1 MWRNKPEIETLSL
14 DNLFNN
20 LKDYKSEVKG
30 TSSSTTNSHNV
41 AFLSSSSTSDATRAV
56 NIAQGVNTAS
66 TQGDADSST
75 TVENLSDDVIYS
87 FFASQPIIP
96 QLDNEYLL
104 QIHPDDL
111 EEMDLRW
118 NIAMLTM
125 KARRFLK
132 NTGRKLDMAN
142 KERIRFDKSKV
153 ECFNCHKRG
162 HFARECRAPRN
173 QDSRNKEPTRRTLPV
188 EETTSNALVSQC
200 DSFGYDWC
208 DQVEEDLK
216 NKGVI
221 DSGCSRHMTGN
232 KSYLTDYEEINR
244 GFVAFG
250 DFLLIDER
258 HVLLKVPRKDNMY
271 SVDLKNVVPQG
282 GTKDVTDA
290 REKKDAEDPGNE
302 SGNPTE
308 GESIEL
314 PNDPNM
320 PELEDIVYSDDDE
333 CDVGQ
338 RLKRKSM
345 FVNHQDLKIQTSLT
359 EFTSRKGSLWFDIKA
374 LELEGLRWYSDSTG
388 LQVKQKED
396 EIFISQDKYVT
407 EILKKFGF
415 SDIKTASTPMET
427 HKPLL
432 KDADGEDINEHIYR
446 SMIGLLMYL
455 TSSRPD
461 IMFVVCVCA
470 RFQVNPKVSQLHAV
484 KRIFRYLKGQPK
496 LGLWYPK
503 DSPFDLVAYTDWTMQ
518 GKTLDR
524 KSTTEGCQ
532 FLGCRLISW
541 QCKKQTVVCYIPH
554 KKLIYVAS
562 FMCVAKWLGIQI
574 NCGLWKGIRVNAGDS
589 KLMLLGINLL
599 LLEKVNAAR
608 HNLLLL
614 VLQALVDRKKVII
627 TETSVRRDLQLKD
640 VEGIECLPN
649 ADIFEQLA
657 LMRYEKPSQKHTFYK
672 AFFSPQWKFL
682 IHTILQCL
690 SAKSTAWNEFSNTM
704 ASAII
709 CLATTENSNSSMYIF
724 WQSLV
729 KIGSTMLHDPH
740 HTPIIQPST
749 SQPQKK
755 QSRRKQIK
763 DTEIPQSSGP
773 TEPIADETANEENVP
788 TQSNDPPL
796 SRVNTIR
803 SGEDRLTLKELMDLC
818 TKLSDSVLDLETTKT
833 AQAKEITSLKKRVK
847 NLERK
852 RKSKTPGMKRLFKIG
867 RSVQVVSSEDE
878 GLGDQ
883 GYHLRGHVVSFEELG
898 VRLPRGDEEGVWSA
912 SGGSSLQEGDGGACV
927 AAR

>member
-1 MWRNKPEIETLSL
+1 MEQYLQCIDYIIWEIIENGNAPIVTKLVEGKEIVIPRTTVEEKVQRRAELKAISTLLMALPNEHQLKFNTYKDAKTLMQAIENRFGVLKKFVTEWTMHTIVWRIKPEIETLSL
-14 DNLFNN
+14 DDLFNN
-20 LKDYKSEVKG
+20 LKAYESEAKG
-30 TSSSTTNSHNV
+30 TSSSTKNSHSV
-41 AFLSSSSTSDATRAV
+41 AFLSSGSTNSATRTV
-56 NIAQGVNTAS
+56 NTAQGVNTAN
-66 TQGDADSST
+66 TQGAADNST
-75 TVENLSDDVIYS
+75 TVEILSDAVIYS
-87 FFASQPIIP
+87 FFASQPSIP
-96 QLDNEYLL
+96 QLDNDDLQ

-111 EEMDLRW
+111 EEMDLSNFTKKVNTIKGIMVNTARPKAVLSAVKG
-118 NIAMLTM
+118 NKGNVVKASIM
-125 KARRFLK
+125 K
-132 NTGRKLDMAN
+132 KLM
-142 KERIRFDKSKV
+142 
-153 ECFNCHKRG
+153 
-162 HFARECRAPRN
+162 
-173 QDSRNKEPTRRTLPV
+173 
-188 EETTSNALVSQC
+188 
-200 DSFGYDWC
+200 
-208 DQVEEDLK
+208 EDLLPLE
-216 NKGVI
+216 VI
-221 DSGCSRHMTGN
+221 PKEG
-232 KSYLTDYEEINR
+232 K
-244 GFVAFG
+244 
-250 DFLLIDER
+250 LLGKFR
-258 HVLLKVPRKDNMY
+258 MDNMY
-271 SVDLKNVVPQG
+271 SGDLKNVVPQG
-282 GTKDVTDA
+282 GLTCLFAKATPDESNIWHRRLGHVNFKTMNKLGG
-290 REKKDAEDPGNE
+290 EKKDAEDPGNE

-374 LELEGLRWYSDSTG
+374 LELG

-461 IMFVVCVCA
+461 IMFV
-470 RFQVNPKVSQLHAV
+470 
-484 KRIFRYLKGQPK
+484 
-496 LGLWYPK
+496 
-503 DSPFDLVAYTDWTMQ
+503 

-574 NCGLWKGIRVNAGDS
+574 NCGLWTKHIEIRHHFIRDSSEEKLIQMIKIHTNKNVADFLTKAFDKGIRVNAGDS

-614 VLQALVDRKKVII
+614 VEEVIHHVRNC
-627 TETSVRRDLQLKD
+627 VRRDLQLKD

-690 SAKSTAWNEFSNTM
+690 S
-704 ASAII
+704 
-709 CLATTENSNSSMYIF
+709 
-724 WQSLV
+724 
-729 KIGSTMLHDPH
+729 STMLHDPH

-788 TQSNDPPL
+788 TSPMTHILKSN
-796 SRVNTIR
+796 
-803 SGEDRLTLKELMDLC
+803 TLEVGRTGK
-818 TKLSDSVLDLETTKT
+818 TNKRT
-833 AQAKEITSLKKRVK
+833 AQAQEITSLKNESQESRKEKEVK
-847 NLERK
+847 NSRDE
-852 RKSKTPGMKRLFKIG
+852 KII
-867 RSVQVVSSEDE
+867 QD
-878 GLGDQ
+878 
-883 GYHLRGHVVSFEELG
+883 
-898 VRLPRGDEEGVWSA
+898 W
-912 SGGSSLQEGDGGACV
+912 
-927 AAR
+927 